1 MRKSGTKLSPSDR
14 LQEQLRTLKR
24 QNELLKSQLM
34 DTSLINEMTKVM
46 HSSTDPER
54 IIQTVLLGIQEIT
67 EFDRIVLFGINA
79 DEFRLEPKAWV
90 GFDEASIRSLSIP
103 LGFDGGE
110 ITDAIFLN
118 RHFIVENPD
127 SDFDVFARKLRSQ
140 SYLVIPFV
148 SKVTRKCWEVG
159 DCTNT
164 TCSVHGSFNPYC
176 WSEPGAGDSTKKTS
190 EDERRKN
197 CVRCPNFKAEGVFWM
212 DRAEKKAAITGENI
226 TTLTTILNQAG
237 IILENFRIFSA
248 LEEANA
254 GLQNANSRLK
264 IVNND
269 LRVAQS
275 RIRKDLE
282 HARSIQQGL
291 LPQDIGLSDV
301 LSAAATYIP
310 AEAVG
315 GDYYDVFEISPS
327 KYGIVVADV
336 SGHGVSSSLIMSMV
350 KVLLKTFASKESGPQ
365 ETLETINETFLT
377 EIQTDNFVTIFYA
390 VLDTENHTMCY
401 NSAGHCPMIFIN
413 KETGKCEMI
422 KADGL
427 FLGVFPDMMLEQ
439 ACINYEPGKLRLV
452 LYTDGLTE
460 AKNSRDEMFE
470 LFRLEKVA
478 LDTANKTPDECLN
491 EILSTQR
498 EFCGTKEEPE
508 DDITLLVIDL

>member
-1 MRKSGTKLSPSDR
+1 
-14 LQEQLRTLKR
+14 
-24 QNELLKSQLM
+24 
-34 DTSLINEMTKVM
+34 
-46 HSSTDPER
+46 
-54 IIQTVLLGIQEIT
+54 
-67 EFDRIVLFGINA
+67 
-79 DEFRLEPKAWV
+79 
-90 GFDEASIRSLSIP
+90 
-103 LGFDGGE
+103 
-110 ITDAIFLN
+110 
-118 RHFIVENPD
+118 
-127 SDFDVFARKLRSQ
+127 
-140 SYLVIPFV
+140 
-148 SKVTRKCWEVG
+148 
-159 DCTNT
+159 
-164 TCSVHGSFNPYC
+164 
-176 WSEPGAGDSTKKTS
+176 
-190 EDERRKN
+190 
-197 CVRCPNFKAEGVFWM
+197 M

-254 GLQNANSRLK
+254 GLQNANKQLK

-291 LPQDIGLSDV
+291 LPQNIERSDF

-315 GDYYDVFEISPS
+315 GDYYDVFEISAS

-336 SGHGVSSSLIMSMV
+336 SLIMSMV

-390 VLDTENHTMCY
+390 VLDTESHTMCY

-413 KETGKCEMI
+413 KETGKSDLI

-439 ACINYEPGKLRLV
+439 TCMNYDPGKLRLV

-460 AKNSRDEMFE
+460 AKNARDEMFE
-470 LFRLEKVA
+470 LVRLEEVA
-478 LDTANKTPDECLN
+478 LASINATPDACLKR
-491 EILSTQR
+491 ILSTQR